1 MDTPSLS
8 KFQQAVTFA
17 SENLISEAA
26 STFREVVE
34 RWPEDDLAD
43 DALYNIGACY
53 LAMNQFGRAAD
64 TFRQVIE
71 RYPNATIHSGDGR
84 SEVGRT
90 AAKAWLGL
98 VAANLGLGDVSSAK
112 KSCDAL
118 ESYADS
124 MVVIGAVERPFHDIG
139 CSLLSAALEEREV
152 EAEEVTQADV
162 VAADG

>member
-26 STFREVVE
+26 TTFREVVE
-34 RWPEDDLAD
+34 RWPDDDLAD

-64 TFRQVIE
+64 TFRQVIH
-71 RYPNATIHSGDGR
+71 RYPNATIHVADGR

-98 VAANLGLGDVSSAK
+98 VAANLGLGSVAAAK
-112 KSCDAL
+112 EACDAL
-118 ESYADS
+118 EPYSDS
-124 MVVIGAVERPFHDIG
+124 MVVIGGMERPFHDIG
-139 CSLLSAALEEREV
+139 CSLLAAAIEER

-162 VAADG
+162 VDGDG